1 MTLAELPDGLD
12 RLARALHHSYVR
24 RHARGAVRRGR
35 WAVLTRS
42 AVGLLIV
49 GLLVVGL
56 AQDPPEQCAPVQLE
70 VQAGDDQ
77 SAAAA
82 AGSVVLVLLWWVAA
96 IVVAFLAIRRV
107 VRSGQRRSLW
117 TSANWHRRIQG
128 AVASIVGKTLLIGVL
143 VAVLG
148 VTAAGR
154 CEVPDWFG
162 VILSGAM
169 FVGLLLAVLGSA
181 VATEAGWVGFALVVV
196 VDLLSAALLA
206 GYAVLDPDGAG
217 LALVG
222 AVAFTIHA
230 SCTAVATRWSF
241 VVATTPGARVDDR
254 AKAGET
260 GRSLCALWVLLL
272 IATLV
277 VIVNESL
284 LDRALSFLTS
294 PVIVA
299 LTLGALAVTLGGGHT
314 KFVEGREAARR
325 RARDRRASASTP
337 DRREDL
343 IPRIA
348 ARMIAACGPLPT
360 RELAAG
366 INRVADFRLGDRQL
380 RRELASDLLARGH
393 ADGPADRP
401 ADSWTLRPETDPAAV
416 GWPTDRALLALVER
430 AGRPR
435 FGRAELAGLLE
446 RAGYRGLDD
455 GDYAVDTHPL
465 VRPHGRRWRRT
476 YSVLDVTDR
485 GPAGAGGPPAGLIH

>member
-1 MTLAELPDGLD
+1 MTLADLPDGLD
-12 RLARALHHSYVR
+12 RLARPLYHSYVR
-24 RHARGAVRRGR
+24 RHARGAARRGR

-42 AVGLLIV
+42 AVGLLIA

-70 VQAGDDQ
+70 VQATDQ
-77 SAAAA
+77 TGPA
-82 AGSVVLVLLWWVAA
+82 AGSVILVLVWWLAA
-96 IVVAFLAIRRV
+96 IVVAMLAIRRV

-117 TSANWHRRIQG
+117 MTANWRRRVQG
-128 AVASIVGKTLLIGVL
+128 AVASTVGKALLIAVL

-154 CEVPDWFG
+154 CEVPEWFG

-181 VATEAGWVGFALVVV
+181 VATEAGWVGFALVVI
-196 VDLLSAALLA
+196 VDLLSAALLV
-206 GYAVLDPDGAG
+206 GYAVLDADGAG
-217 LALVG
+217 FALVG
-222 AVAFTIHA
+222 AIAFTIHA
-230 SCTAVATRWSF
+230 GCTAVATRWSF

-272 IATLV
+272 IVSLV
-277 VIVNESL
+277 VIVDESL

-325 RARDRRASASTP
+325 RARDRRASASATP

-360 RELAAG
+360 RDLAAG

-380 RRELASDLLARGH
+380 RRELGGDLVVRA
-393 ADGPADRP
+393 ADGPADR
-401 ADSWTLRPETDPAAV
+401 WLLRPETDPAAV
-416 GWPTDRALLALVER
+416 GWPTDRALLALVGR
-430 AGRPR
+430 AGRR
-435 FGRAELAGLLE
+435 EFRRAELAEVLE

-465 VRPHGRRWRRT
+465 VRPRGRWWTRPGGHTW
-476 YSVLDVTDR
+476 SVLDVTAPDPP
-485 GPAGAGGPPAGLIH
+485 GPGRPAPGLIH